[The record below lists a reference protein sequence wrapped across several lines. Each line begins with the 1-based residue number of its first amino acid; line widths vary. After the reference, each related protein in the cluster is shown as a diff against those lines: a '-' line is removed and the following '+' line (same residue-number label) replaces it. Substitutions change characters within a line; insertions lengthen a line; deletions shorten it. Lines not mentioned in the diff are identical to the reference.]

1 MKAHR
6 RRRRELAFRVVC
18 WVSVYLPLALL
29 ALLFGHALGE
39 GWPQLG
45 SAFLGGYPSASPARA
60 GILPAIAGSLYVI
73 SLTGVIA
80 IPLGIGAAIYLEE
93 YAPPRWS
100 GWVEMNLAQLAG
112 VPSVLYGLLGLG
124 LFVHLLGMGTSVLA
138 GALALA
144 MLVLPLVIIT
154 TREALREVPAAAR
167 EAAMALGATRWETVR
182 QVVLPVAWPRI
193 TTGVIL
199 ALSRALGET
208 APLILVG
215 ALAYVT
221 FLPDGVGSPFTVL
234 PVQIFHWVTR
244 AREGFVPNAAAGV
257 LVLLVV
263 TLALNALAI
272 FLRNRLARAAEQ
284 PLEGSP

>member
-1 MKAHR
+1 MSAR
-6 RRRRELAFRVVC
+6 RRRREAAFRLVC
-18 WVSVYLPLALL
+18 WVAVYLPLALL
-29 ALLFGHALGE
+29 VVLFGHALVE
-39 GWPQLG
+39 GLPRLDA
-45 SAFLGGYPSASPARA
+45 AFLSGFPSSSPTQA
-60 GILPAIAGSLYVI
+60 GVLPAIAGSLYVI
-73 SLTGVIA
+73 SLTGLIA

-100 GWVEMNLAQLAG
+100 GLVETNLAQLAG
-112 VPSVLYGLLGLG
+112 VPSILYGLLGLG
-124 LFVHLLGMGTSVLA
+124 LFVHVLGMGTSVVA
-138 GALALA
+138 GALSLA
-144 MLVLPLVIIT
+144 MLVLPLVILT
-154 TREALREVPAAAR
+154 TREALRDVPATAR

-221 FLPDGVGSPFTVL
+221 FLPDGMGSPYTVL
-234 PVQIFHWVTR
+234 PVQIFHWITR

-257 LVLLVV
+257 LVLLTV

-272 FLRNRLARAAEQ
+272 ILRRRLAR
-284 PLEGSP
+284 GSHPNEVTR

>member
-1 MKAHR
+1 M
-6 RRRRELAFRVVC
+6 LC
-18 WVSVYLPLALL
+18 WVAVYLPLAVL
-29 ALLFGHALGE
+29 AVLFGHALVE
-39 GWPQLG
+39 GLPQLG
-45 SAFLGGYPSASPARA
+45 SAFFEGYPSASPNRA
-60 GILPAIAGSLYVI
+60 GILPAVAGSLYVI
-73 SLTGVIA
+73 SLTGIIA

-93 YAPPRWS
+93 YAPSRFS
-100 GWVEMNLAQLAG
+100 GLVEMNLAQLAG

-124 LFVHLLGMGTSVLA
+124 LFVHVLGMGTSVLV

-154 TREALREVPAAAR
+154 TREALRAVPATSR
-167 EAAMALGATRWETVR
+167 EAAMALGATRWQTVR
-182 QVVLPVAWPRI
+182 QIVLPVAWPRI

-215 ALAYVT
+215 ALAYVS
-221 FLPDGVGSPFTVL
+221 FLPDGLGSPYTVL

-257 LVLLVV
+257 LVLLTV
-263 TLALNALAI
+263 TVALNSLAI
-272 FLRNRLARAAEQ
+272 FLRNRVARAAVKQ
-284 PLEGSP
+284 LEVAP